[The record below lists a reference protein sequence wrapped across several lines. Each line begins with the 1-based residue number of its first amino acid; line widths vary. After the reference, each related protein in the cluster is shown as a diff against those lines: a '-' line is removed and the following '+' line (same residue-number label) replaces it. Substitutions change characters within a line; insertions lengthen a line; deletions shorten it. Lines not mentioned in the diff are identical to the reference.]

1 MSIQINKQLSQAST
15 RLSQMRAPQKR
26 LHPITK
32 YAIYFGKFEGGLV
45 ESYEYF
51 DGSALFNYRKVARAM
66 NAELKS
72 LGTPFFIKDE
82 LVLGM
87 GFQARPYSIK
97 SYFVATT
104 IKTIV
109 EAIKNRTSNEI
120 VQLHIP
126 TMSTEERE
134 DFIQALNKNK
144 SSRYWGKIVIVS
156 MTDEALNEEVDF
168 LADMNSF
175 KAPYWPECQS
185 YFNVLEMS
193 HGSHD
198 DIKMSSQLCK
208 TLFTA
213 DAEATKELVLE
224 RTKKLVEQKMAQ
236 VQRQEA
242 SDAQLKDLFGD
253 VSNLMN
259 CLRPDFVQEQSA
271 SLYRSTVDNA
281 VEGMCRTVNNLNL
294 PCEGSYGAVVPE
306 LSLLFSNVGLLHY
319 GEVYAPGLDG
329 KEVLIIKYP
338 KMGNHEFMIARCV
351 GKTEYISRAVGV
363 LSPEQFKEFKHMIE
377 TLGEGLCV
385 LPAIAEIMK
394 QLAGLDFDGDKV
406 GLITD
411 KAIVEI
417 AKKIESVITV
427 IE

>member
-1 MSIQINKQLSQAST
+1 MSIKVNKQLSQAST

-26 LHPITK
+26 LAPIMK
-32 YAIYFGKFEGGLV
+32 YAIYFGKFESGLV
-45 ESYEYF
+45 ESFEYF
-51 DGSALFNYRKVARAM
+51 DGSALFNYRKVAKAL
-66 NAELKS
+66 NQELES
-72 LGTPFFIKDE
+72 LGTPFFVEDE
-82 LVLGM
+82 LILGM

-97 SYFVATT
+97 SYFVSTT
-104 IKTIV
+104 VQVIV
-109 EAIKNRTSNEI
+109 EAIKNRTSN
-120 VQLHIP
+120 VVTTLHIP
-126 TMSTEERE
+126 SMTQEDRE
-134 DFIQALNKNK
+134 HFIMALNKNK
-144 SSRYWGKIVIVS
+144 ESKYWGKVVIVS
-156 MTDEALNEEVDF
+156 MTDEAVNEEIDF
-168 LADMNSF
+168 LADMNAF
-175 KAPYWPECQS
+175 KAPYWPETQS

-193 HGSHD
+193 HGTHG

-224 RTKKLVEQKMAQ
+224 RTKKLVEQKMVQ

-259 CLRPDFVQEQSA
+259 TLRPDFVQEQSA

-294 PCEGSYGAVVPE
+294 PCEGSYGAVIPE

-417 AKKIESVITV
+417 AKKTESVITV